1 MEIHSLKQGGEILSF
16 TRTKQDFQVHFYRPA
31 GLYFPI
37 PCRPASQWSCTA
49 HSPAV
54 PPRSSLL
61 PSQLCRSGWW
71 LDWTNWKVFSKPSD
85 SVNPASTQHWLI
97 HSTLPGCC
105 HCTRILPHLTTTSS
119 PIPPPPPPLLI
130 LLLYSPCSVQYSSF
144 VLSCFV
150 FFFAIFYLSF
160 TTEQRIRP
168 RMSSNVADQT
178 KPITIPNSR
187 RYH

>member
-16 TRTKQDFQVHFYRPA
+16 TRTKQDFQVPFYRPA

-71 LDWTNWKVFSKPSD
+71 LDLTNWKVFSNPSD
-85 SVNPASTQHWLI
+85 SVNPASTQHWL
-97 HSTLPGCC
+97 TL
-105 HCTRILPHLTTTSS
+105 S

-130 LLLYSPCSVQYSSF
+130 ALLYSPCSVQYSSF
-144 VLSCFV
+144 FFLFCHFLSEFHHRTENQASYV
-150 FFFAIFYLSF
+150 FQRGRSNRAHNHS
-160 TTEQRIRP
+160 EQQKVP
-168 RMSSNVADQT
+168 L
-178 KPITIPNSR
+178 NSLLDVYGIYR
-187 RYH
+187 C